1 MDWNNINNLLGRKGL
16 RPGSKN
22 QIVTYD
28 AVYQP
33 NGKLTWISINSQ
45 PLFGADGTTLA
56 GVVASL
62 ADISER
68 KRIEQT
74 LEDRSRE
81 LARLRREVV
90 GR

>member
-1 MDWNNINNLLGRKGL
+1 MG
-16 RPGSKN
+16 
-22 QIVTYD
+22 
-28 AVYQP
+28 VYKP
-33 NGKLTWISINSQ
+33 NGELTWISINSQ

-74 LEDRSRE
+74 LQDSSRE
-81 LARLRREVV
+81 LARLRREA